1 MSAPDHP
8 RDLGLRV
15 RPYALTG
22 GRTRPRTDLP
32 VEAMVRASGSGLADR
47 PRLALER
54 HAIVELCA
62 TPHSVA
68 EVSALLH
75 LHLGVARV
83 LIGDLADEGLLVVHR
98 PDLGGDRP
106 DLRLL
111 ERVLDGLQAL

>member
-1 MSAPDHP
+1 MSATDRPDA
-8 RDLGLRV
+8 LGARI
-15 RPYALTG
+15 RPYAITG
-22 GRTRPRTDLP
+22 GRTRARTDLP
-32 VEAMVRASGSGLADR
+32 VEAMVRTSGSGLADR
-47 PRLALER
+47 PRLTLER
-54 HAIVELCA
+54 HAIVELCV

-83 LIGDLADEGLLVVHR
+83 LIGDLADEGLLAVHR
-98 PDLGGDRP
+98 PDLVGDRP